1 MTRQTELKKRWANGF
16 LNYKHVHSPT
26 YFNTIISDPPSTNL
40 SNYTFNQEF
49 LLMLL
54 LPALLGSY
62 DIQFPSW
69 SHPVW
74 PLCIKAKEAGPQL
87 ARAFKAA
94 VVCKQERFPLRRR
107 ALPWSKDGPW
117 RRTSPKFSAISTLR
131 SDGLLKGTWL
141 AIHGRGARP
150 PVGSPGATHKVQ
162 GESAA
167 AALSVDEDAGAREIS
182 RFLWAVALS
191 DEHSRRT
198 SWPDFRAG
206 KGDRAAAYVALATLG
221 TPEFGNNDSTQKG
234 CFYPLN
240 CVWEMEAWLMTLVGD
255 IFPCISK
262 NSGYVCFRGFP
273 GSSVGKEY
281 ACRARNPCLIL
292 GSGRSPEEGNGKP
305 LQYSC
310 LENPMDR
317 GAWRATAHG
326 VARVGHD
333 LVTKPPCLF

>member
-26 YFNTIISDPPSTNL
+26 YFNTIISEPPSTNL

-94 VVCKQERFPLRRR
+94 AVCKQERFPLRRR

-141 AIHGRGARP
+141 AIRGRSTRP
-150 PVGSPGATHKVQ
+150 PVRSPRATHKLQ

-167 AALSVDEDAGAREIS
+167 AALSVNEDVGAREIS
-182 RFLWAVALS
+182 RFLRAVALS
-191 DEHSRRT
+191 DEHPGRT

-206 KGDRAAAYVALATLG
+206 KGDRGAAYALWQPWGPQSL
-221 TPEFGNNDSTQKG
+221 EI
-234 CFYPLN
+234 
-240 CVWEMEAWLMTLVGD
+240 MTLHKKAAFIPQTV
-255 IFPCISK
+255 FEK
-262 NSGYVCFRGFP
+262 W
-273 GSSVGKEY
+273 K
-281 ACRARNPCLIL
+281 
-292 GSGRSPEEGNGKP
+292 
-305 LQYSC
+305 
-310 LENPMDR
+310 
-317 GAWRATAHG
+317 HG
-326 VARVGHD
+326 WWH
-333 LVTKPPCLF
+333 